1 MDKSLYDAEVNA
13 IKSQIKDIYLSD
25 EIPWV
30 VGYSGGKDSTAV
42 TQLVWTAL
50 SELER
55 DQLHKPVY
63 IISTDTL
70 VENPVVSSWV
80 KNSLKKIEKKSLED
94 RLPIYPNLLTPKV
107 NNTFWVNVIGRG
119 YPAPRQKFRWCTDR
133 LKIKPADEFINSVVK
148 QNGQAIMILGTR
160 KAESVSR
167 SKIINE
173 KEAKSVRDHLTLSD
187 TLPNAFIYA
196 PIVEWSNDDVWVYL
210 MQEENP
216 WGNNNKDLLTMYQGA
231 TADGECPLVVDT
243 TTPSCGN
250 SRFGCWVCTLVSKDK
265 SMSAM
270 VQNDTENEWMAPLL
284 KLRNELDQPDREIR
298 DFRRMG
304 GNVTLFSSNDDDPD
318 RPINVPGPYTQNA
331 RAVWLRKLLTIEH
344 NLQTSDNTPE
354 NVRDIELISLAELDE
369 IRKIWVLEK
378 HEIEDIL
385 PEIYKEVK
393 GSDFPGKSINENQ
406 PFMSEDLSL
415 LKDLCEGDD
424 MNFELVR
431 GLLDIENKQQNKN
444 RRSNL
449 FKEIENIF
457 NKTFYEDAEDAI
469 SRAKGIQKMAT
480 IIDKQKNGE
489 LNILETLEEV
499 RNNIN

>member
-1 MDKSLYDAEVNA
+1 
-13 IKSQIKDIYLSD
+13 
-25 EIPWV
+25 
-30 VGYSGGKDSTAV
+30 
-42 TQLVWTAL
+42 
-50 SELER
+50 
-55 DQLHKPVY
+55 
-63 IISTDTL
+63 
-70 VENPVVSSWV
+70 
-80 KNSLKKIEKKSLED
+80 
-94 RLPIYPNLLTPKV
+94 
-107 NNTFWVNVIGRG
+107 
-119 YPAPRQKFRWCTDR
+119 
-133 LKIKPADEFINSVVK
+133 
-148 QNGQAIMILGTR
+148 
-160 KAESVSR
+160 
-167 SKIINE
+167 
-173 KEAKSVRDHLTLSD
+173 
-187 TLPNAFIYA
+187 
-196 PIVEWSNDDVWVYL
+196 
-210 MQEENP
+210 
-216 WGNNNKDLLTMYQGA
+216 
-231 TADGECPLVVDT
+231 
-243 TTPSCGN
+243 
-250 SRFGCWVCTLVSKDK
+250 
-265 SMSAM
+265 MSAM

-393 GSDFPGKSINENQ
+393 GFDFPGKSINENQ

>member
-1 MDKSLYDAEVNA
+1 MDKSLYEAEVNA

-42 TQLVWTAL
+42 TQLVWNAL
-50 SELER
+50 SEL
-55 DQLHKPVY
+55 DKNQLHKPVY

-80 KNSLKKIEKKSLED
+80 KNSLKKIEKKAQED
-94 RLPIYPNLLTPKV
+94 SLPIYPNLLTPKV
-107 NNTFWVNVIGRG
+107 GNTFWVNVIGRG

-160 KAESVSR
+160 KAESASR
-167 SKIINE
+167 SKIIKE
-173 KEAKSVRDHLTLSD
+173 KEANSIRDNLTLSN

-270 VQNDTENEWMAPLL
+270 VQNDAENEWMAPLL
-284 KLRNELDQPDREIR
+284 KLRNELDQPDRDIR

-304 GNVTLFSSNDDDPD
+304 GNVTLFSSKDEPD
-318 RPINVPGPYTQNA
+318 KPINVPGPYTQNA

-344 NLQTSDNTPE
+344 NLKTSDITPE
-354 NVRDIELISLAELDE
+354 NVKDIELISLPELDE

-385 PEIYKEVK
+385 PEIYKEVT
-393 GSDFPGKSINENQ
+393 GLDFPGKSINENQ

-424 MNFELVR
+424 LQFELVR

-449 FKEIENIF
+449 FKEIEGIF

>member
-1 MDKSLYDAEVNA
+1 MDKSLYESEVSA
-13 IKSQIKDIYLSD
+13 IKTQIKDIYLSD

-50 SELER
+50 SELDRE
-55 DQLHKPVY
+55 QLHKPVY

-80 KNSLKKIEKKSLED
+80 RNSLKKIEKKAQELH
-94 RLPIYPNLLTPKV
+94 LPIYPNLLTPKIG
-107 NNTFWVNVIGRG
+107 NTFWVNLIGRG

-148 QNGQAIMILGTR
+148 QNGQAIMLLGTR
-160 KAESVSR
+160 KAESTAR
-167 SKIINE
+167 SKIINK
-173 KEAKSVRDHLTLSD
+173 KESESVRDNLTLSD
-187 TLPNAFIYA
+187 TLPNAYIYA

-231 TADGECPLVVDT
+231 TSDGECPLVVDT
-243 TTPSCGN
+243 STPSCGN

-270 VQNDTENEWMAPLL
+270 VQNDSENEWMAPLL

-304 GNVTLFSSNDDDPD
+304 GSVTIFDSEDTE
-318 RPINVPGPYTQNA
+318 RPTNVPGPYTQNA
-331 RAVWLRKLLTIEH
+331 RAVWLRKLLTIQH
-344 NLQTSDNTPE
+344 NLRMSESTPE
-354 NVRDIELISLAELDE
+354 EVKDIELISLAEMDE
-369 IRKIWVLEK
+369 IRRIWVSDK
-378 HEIEDIL
+378 HEIEDFL
-385 PEIYKEVK
+385 PIIYKEVTGK
-393 GSDFPGKSINENQ
+393 DYPGKLVNENQ
-406 PFMSEDLSL
+406 PFLSEDLSL
-415 LKDLCEGDD
+415 LKNICKDDDLQ
-424 MNFELVR
+424 FELVR
-431 GLLDIENKQQNKN
+431 GLLDIEYKQQNKT

-449 FKEIENIF
+449 FKDIENVF
-457 NKTFYEDAEDAI
+457 NRTFYEDAEDAI
-469 SRAKGIQKMAT
+469 SRAKGIKRMAT
-480 IIDKQKNGE
+480 IIDRQKNGE
-489 LNILETLEEV
+489 INVLETLEEV
-499 RNNIN
+499 KNNLN